1 MPPRL
6 QPSEDVDMTPRP
18 DIEEV
23 ARSANDDKKLQAI
36 ARPQRQ
42 RWKEPRAAAYGEED
56 YSSALGANRN
66 RGASTPN
73 GGSLTALGGSLRRAK
88 TGISSVKDS
97 DVIRRAS
104 GLGNMQSFVGSV
116 DGDSGLDESSSYRP
130 TRGQFGGK
138 LMKSDLSPSDA
149 NTPLPA
155 VRPDSSATPE

>member
-56 YSSALGANRN
+56 YSSALPLFRTRYLHDGW
-66 RGASTPN
+66 P
-73 GGSLTALGGSLRRAK
+73 RAK

-138 LMKSDLSPSDA
+138 LMKSGLSPSDA